1 PSKPPPN
8 FTGTTALHVAAEVN
22 NCDAAALLILHR
34 ADVNAKE
41 FLTEMMRLLL
51 ASGADCEARDNE
63 GHNALWWA
71 QNVGSTEAADI
82 LRGPPWNSV
91 EGSMTHEEQTAHV
104 LKTRELLGMK
114 PLVIPKKRGKKG
126 KAKGKSKATK
136 KK

>member
-1 PSKPPPN
+1 MGVSENSVSVVELLLKYGAELDTKDRRG
-8 FTGTTALHVAAEVN
+8 FTPLVLAAVCN
-22 NCDAAALLILHR
+22 
-34 ADVNAKE
+34 K
-41 FLTEMMRLLL
+41 TEMMRLLL

-104 LKTRELLGMK
+104 LKTRELLGRIGSSTYSH
-114 PLVIPKKRGKKG
+114 PSYADFLL
-126 KAKGKSKATK
+126 SSST
-136 KK
+136 